1 MLKRRLEDKNHGS
14 LSFWRVS
21 SLAGLVVFCGFF
33 TIFNLYRIQVASGE
47 KYRDLAENQYRH
59 QKEIAPKR
67 GEIFLKEKNGA
78 FPVAVNRELPFVF
91 AIPAQ
96 IKDNR
101 YELAAQLAEILF
113 LPREEVEKRIINE
126 KDTYRIIKKN
136 LSSQEAEKILALKK
150 TGIYLDKELGRFY
163 PGGKLAAQTVGF
175 MSYGEDV
182 YSGAYGAESH
192 FEETLKGSP
201 GISSGER
208 DAGGRWIFTGDKKG
222 LPVRDGEDLF
232 LSLDYVIQF
241 KTELILRN
249 AVKKHGAS
257 GGRIIIINPQNGRI
271 IAMAQEPSFDL
282 NQFSSVED
290 ASFYR
295 NSLISDSY
303 ECGSV
308 FKPFTMAAGLDSGK
322 ISPETTYYDSGS
334 VVEAGFEIKNS
345 DLKANGQQTMT
356 NVIEKSLN
364 TGVIF
369 VEKQLGNDNFLRYV
383 EKFGFGQLAEIDL
396 PNEAKGNI
404 SNLKTNRNIEFFTAA
419 FGQGITVTPL
429 QLVTAYA
436 AIANGGNL
444 FYPQIL
450 EYRQTPQGE
459 KISQKSR
466 LRRKVIS
473 DQAARQ
479 VALMMESNVVNGHGK
494 LAAVPGFR
502 VAGKTGTAQIPD
514 KEKGGYLEDA
524 TIGSFAGF
532 APVEDPRFA
541 MLVVIDNPRDVQW
554 AESTAGPVFGEL
566 AKFIL
571 EYYGVQPTEEYNEED
586 LNLFAARHQYFSWKD
601 PEEENEEGEE
611 ESKKEKKELEEEKEE
626 E

>member
-1 MLKRRLEDKNHGS
+1 
-14 LSFWRVS
+14 
-21 SLAGLVVFCGFF
+21 
-33 TIFNLYRIQVASGE
+33 
-47 KYRDLAENQYRH
+47 
-59 QKEIAPKR
+59 
-67 GEIFLKEKNGA
+67 
-78 FPVAVNRELPFVF
+78 
-91 AIPAQ
+91 
-96 IKDNR
+96 
-101 YELAAQLAEILF
+101 
-113 LPREEVEKRIINE
+113 
-126 KDTYRIIKKN
+126 
-136 LSSQEAEKILALKK
+136 
-150 TGIYLDKELGRFY
+150 
-163 PGGKLAAQTVGF
+163 
-175 MSYGEDV
+175 
-182 YSGAYGAESH
+182 
-192 FEETLKGSP
+192 
-201 GISSGER
+201 
-208 DAGGRWIFTGDKKG
+208 
-222 LPVRDGEDLF
+222 
-232 LSLDYVIQF
+232 
-241 KTELILRN
+241 
-249 AVKKHGAS
+249 
-257 GGRIIIINPQNGRI
+257 
-271 IAMAQEPSFDL
+271 MAQEPSFDL

-571 EYYGVQPTEEYNEED
+571 EYYGVQPTEE
-586 LNLFAARHQYFSWKD
+586 
-601 PEEENEEGEE
+601 
-611 ESKKEKKELEEEKEE
+611 
-626 E
+626 